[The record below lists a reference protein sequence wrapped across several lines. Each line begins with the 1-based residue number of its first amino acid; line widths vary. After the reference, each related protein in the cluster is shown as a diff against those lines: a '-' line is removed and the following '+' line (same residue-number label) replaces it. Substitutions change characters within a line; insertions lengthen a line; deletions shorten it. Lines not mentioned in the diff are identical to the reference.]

1 MHYQRCGSGF
11 SDLPGSVSKVLY
23 NKIWTKWCLTRKC
36 PISYDFRPFIS
47 WFRPKYF
54 YLWNMHEKIWGLG
67 TGSHDSQPTRI
78 RIHLP
83 GCGSTALYVNGSIQ
97 KKDQIK
103 KQSSNHNYNIR
114 KHIFLTQH
122 SKFISMLT
130 VENITQDW
138 RSEVMYILVF
148 TLKRPTL
155 IRCDR

>member
-1 MHYQRCGSGF
+1 MIFVPLYPDFGQNIFICEICMKKFGGQEPDPMIPSQPGSGF
-11 SDLPGSVSKVLY
+11 IFLDADPQHCMSMVLY
-23 NKIWTKWCLTRKC
+23 K
-36 PISYDFRPFIS
+36 
-47 WFRPKYF
+47 
-54 YLWNMHEKIWGLG
+54 
-67 TGSHDSQPTRI
+67 
-78 RIHLP
+78 
-83 GCGSTALYVNGSIQ
+83 

-114 KHIFLTQH
+114 KHIFLNQH

-155 IRCDR
+155 IRCDRQRHDRGGPKWGGGQFTWFPRKKILWRSIGEP